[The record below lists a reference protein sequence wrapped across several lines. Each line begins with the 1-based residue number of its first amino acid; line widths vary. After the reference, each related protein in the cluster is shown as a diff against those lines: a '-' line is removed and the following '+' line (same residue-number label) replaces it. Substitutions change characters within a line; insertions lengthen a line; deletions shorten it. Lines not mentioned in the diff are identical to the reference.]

1 MNAYKNIKYFFD
13 GYWKILITLYNL
25 AMFKFSLMVKVQT
38 VRFGWCFAVRL
49 HAMQDNDYIWLY
61 WWCDNFNTVN
71 LGSIVC
77 LLCITAQ
84 YVDLGCL
91 GSFSVHCKQTD
102 PTVSIIQ
109 VSMHLSNNWWDSFAF
124 CYLYVYT
131 KPRRYFIQATSFFF
145 LIVSSGRG
153 YITDCMLCL
162 QARKRC
168 LPSFQDTAA
177 EVQDKYR
184 SRPCI
189 WGGSYFI
196 KYSVSLLNSCKTCT
210 KTSYSFK
217 D

>member
-91 GSFSVHCKQTD
+91 GSFLFTVNKLILQFQLSKFPCIFRIIDEIVLHFVTCTCIPSPDVILYKQ
-102 PTVSIIQ
+102 Q
-109 VSMHLSNNWWDSFAF
+109 VFFFSLFPLVVVILLTA
-124 CYLYVYT
+124 CYVYRLERDAYPLFRT
-131 KPRRYFIQATSFFF
+131 LRQ
-145 LIVSSGRG
+145 
-153 YITDCMLCL
+153 
-162 QARKRC
+162 
-168 LPSFQDTAA
+168 
-177 EVQDKYR
+177 KY
-184 SRPCI
+184 
-189 WGGSYFI
+189 
-196 KYSVSLLNSCKTCT
+196 
-210 KTSYSFK
+210 KTSTDRDPVFEEVAISSNIVLAC
-217 D
+217 

>member
-91 GSFSVHCKQTD
+91 GSFLFTVNKLILQFQLSKFPCIFRIIDEIVLHFVTCTCIPSPDVILYKQ
-102 PTVSIIQ
+102 Q
-109 VSMHLSNNWWDSFAF
+109 V
-124 CYLYVYT
+124 
-131 KPRRYFIQATSFFF
+131 FFF